1 MDFLEKSTMNLKEGF
16 RYQNFLNT
24 LMAEAE
30 TYLFS
35 DDHLFKTTKKHMRKA
50 SNPDAEDVTEEVQAD
65 NQYNVNDV
73 VQFMVSIIAEKEE
86 VTAAINKA
94 KTSAEHDID
103 ALTEG
108 NKLRNSFCKQLK
120 SVLKKKGK
128 TVTRSERGF
137 MLNNEKNQVTYF
149 YDVEET
155 RTEIFNRKSLT
166 DLFED
171 ASKESANVSNYIDV
185 LRVTTPIDFT
195 PRFNVNLTFEEVL
208 TNFIETL
215 DKNN

>member
-65 NQYNVNDV
+65 NPYNVNDV

-137 MLNNEKNQVTYF
+137 MLNNEKNQA
-149 YDVEET
+149 

>member
-1 MDFLEKSTMNLKEGF
+1 
-16 RYQNFLNT
+16 
-24 LMAEAE
+24 
-30 TYLFS
+30 
-35 DDHLFKTTKKHMRKA
+35 
-50 SNPDAEDVTEEVQAD
+50 
-65 NQYNVNDV
+65 
-73 VQFMVSIIAEKEE
+73 
-86 VTAAINKA
+86 
-94 KTSAEHDID
+94 
-103 ALTEG
+103 
-108 NKLRNSFCKQLK
+108 
-120 SVLKKKGK
+120 
-128 TVTRSERGF
+128 

-195 PRFNVNLTFEEVL
+195 PRVNVNLTFEEVL